1 MGRKNK
7 SKISD
12 RGQWLNNRN
21 TVRAFYD
28 EMIKY
33 GDRIDELK
41 AELRNA
47 KKKIKSL
54 KAEIQEQDM
63 DDGLPSIMLHGSG
76 MIIRK

>member
-1 MGRKNK
+1 M
-7 SKISD
+7 
-12 RGQWLNNRN
+12 NNRN
-21 TVRAFYD
+21 TVRAFSD
-28 EMIKY
+28 EMIKF
-33 GDRIDELK
+33 GNRIDELK